1 MKRTNQ
7 RIVAVLLFLLALPM
21 MAARAAGATD
31 NSDPVEKA
39 RATFHQG
46 VQLYNEGSFDA
57 ALAEFRK
64 AYRLSPNYRLLYN
77 IALTYFDLHDYVS
90 SIKYL
95 KQYVKEGGSDIST
108 ERRRQVGELNQK
120 LEERIAS
127 LEIGCNLEGADIQ
140 VDDIS
145 VGVSPIAFPV
155 LVNAGPRRVTAVKL
169 GHAVVARM
177 VTVGGKENAKVFL
190 EFAVPVEAQGGE
202 RAKSRGAGDTD
213 GALST
218 AFKSEP
224 AQKAPVRIGLVT
236 SGLVAG
242 SCAIATG
249 VFGVMALN
257 AKNDFGN
264 ALNQIPNTKD
274 NIDSA
279 RSKVRT
285 YARLTDA
292 FGAATLISG
301 SVALYYLLSDPGPKK
316 TSGKTSSI
324 ALAPTVG
331 GLLLHGEW

>member
-1 MKRTNQ
+1 MF
-7 RIVAVLLFLLALPM
+7 AVLLLLLALP
-21 MAARAAGATD
+21 ARAAGATD
-31 NSDPVEKA
+31 SSDPVEKA

-64 AYRLSPNYRLLYN
+64 AYRQSPNYRLLYN

-95 KQYVKEGGSDIST
+95 KQYVKEGGSDLSA
-108 ERRRQVGELNQK
+108 ERRKQVGELNQK

-127 LEIGCNLEGADIQ
+127 LEIACNEDGADIR
-140 VDDIS
+140 VDDMS
-145 VGVSPIAFPV
+145 VGVSPLASPV
-155 LVNAGPRRVTAVKL
+155 LVNAGARRVMAVKL
-169 GHAVVARM
+169 GYAVVARM

-190 EFAVPVEAQGGE
+190 EFAVPGEAQVGE
-202 RAKSRGAGDTD
+202 VRKSWGAGDTD
-213 GALST
+213 GTLS
-218 AFKSEP
+218 APLKSES
-224 AQKAPVRIGLVT
+224 AKAPARIGLVT

-242 SCAIATG
+242 GCAIATG

-257 AKNDFGN
+257 AKNDFGSE
-264 ALNQIPNTKD
+264 LDKIPNTKD

-285 YARLTDA
+285 YSRLTDA

-301 SVALYYLLSDPGPKK
+301 GVALYYLLSDPGPKK